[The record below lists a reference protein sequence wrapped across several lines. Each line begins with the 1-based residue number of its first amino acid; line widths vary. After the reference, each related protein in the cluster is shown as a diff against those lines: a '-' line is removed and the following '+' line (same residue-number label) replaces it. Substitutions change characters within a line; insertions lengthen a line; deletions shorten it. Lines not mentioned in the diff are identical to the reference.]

1 MPASRRPKPRKTKPG
16 PVAYAPTSAERDRV
30 EVAIAMGMTIDEIS
44 DEMEMPRSSFCRT
57 FKREIAIGRNRKRL
71 ELAMHLYHAA
81 CSQNVSACKA
91 LMALFSRDDD
101 ARPAEVEDKWEK
113 IAREIVD
120 SVDGDTNLGRFQDFQ
135 KVN

>member
-44 DEMEMPRSSFCRT
+44 DEMEMPRSSFCR
-57 FKREIAIGRNRKRL
+57 
-71 ELAMHLYHAA
+71 
-81 CSQNVSACKA
+81 
-91 LMALFSRDDD
+91 
-101 ARPAEVEDKWEK
+101 PAEVEDKWEK